1 MNGGRAQSFSVATRS
16 NEKKRARH
24 FAGPYQTRSLRDT
37 RGCEIAVAFASASRN
52 QKDRRKRAAPRR
64 LAVRRFKCPN
74 ASTGETV
81 PRSRSAC
88 RTATSL
94 RVDAVGTLSGDMAE
108 PGESAARPESPV
120 AADASPSWGYALIAA
135 GFVYRLGIAL
145 RPIRFLDGLTIP
157 DDTYLSL
164 TIARNIA
171 RGLGPLYGADYTN
184 GFQPLWVFV
193 LAPVFAMIPD
203 DPDLV
208 LRIGLVLLAILETAM
223 IVLVCRFVR
232 RRGRSN
238 LAAALV
244 AGCWA
249 FNPCLIK
256 ISLGGLETSL
266 SALAA
271 CATLVELDRIRDAD
285 RDRAAS
291 LAGLGVL
298 LGIAFLARV
307 DAVFLIPAIALSL
320 LPRFRRSPGA
330 VRRLARRWGVVGSA
344 AAATVTP
351 WFLYS
356 YSYTGDVYPVSGRAV
371 PLIAIANRGVGP
383 GGLPALRRTLL
394 DEAFQLV
401 VQRHAWLLLLLGVL
415 AALALVVGFRN
426 LRGFGASLGSLAPA
440 LSYGIL
446 LFLAYPLHILAFWFF
461 ERYLFP
467 LAIPLLLAIGLTAS
481 FLFRLEKFRRV
492 RAALTRILVAATIAS
507 HLTRPETRDLLFS
520 RDETNQGYRN
530 LGLWAAKRFPPG
542 TRLGGS
548 QTGAL
553 GFYAPALT
561 VINLDGVVNRK
572 CYDAVVAKRNIDYIV
587 QERVEFVVGWEV
599 NIDFIRYYSTIPADD
614 FLEPLGTVRGFRS
627 WGKNWLLYRVRPS
640 PKGSQT

>member
-1 MNGGRAQSFSVATRS
+1 MA
-16 NEKKRARH
+16 E
-24 FAGPYQTRSLRDT
+24 
-37 RGCEIAVAFASASRN
+37 
-52 QKDRRKRAAPRR
+52 
-64 LAVRRFKCPN
+64 
-74 ASTGETV
+74 TGE
-81 PRSRSAC
+81 SGA
-88 RTATSL
+88 RT
-94 RVDAVGTLSGDMAE
+94 
-108 PGESAARPESPV
+108 ESPV
-120 AADASPSWGYALIAA
+120 ADDSSPGWGYALIAA
-135 GFVYRLGIAL
+135 GLVYRLGIAL

-157 DDTYLSL
+157 DDTYLAL

-171 RGLGPLYGADYTN
+171 RGLGPLYGTGYTN

-193 LAPVFAMIPD
+193 LAPIFAMIPD

-208 LRIGLVLLAILETAM
+208 LRVGLVLLAVFEAAM
-223 IVLVCRFVR
+223 IVLVCGFVR

-271 CATLVELDRIRDAD
+271 CATLVYLDRIRDTD
-285 RDRAAS
+285 LDRAAS
-291 LAGLGVL
+291 LAGLGLL
-298 LGIAFLARV
+298 LGVAFLARV
-307 DAVFLIPAIALSL
+307 DAVFLIPAVALSL

-330 VRRLARRWGVVGSA
+330 VRRLMRRWGIAGTA
-344 AAATVTP
+344 AAAAVAP
-351 WFLYS
+351 WLLYS
-356 YSYTGDVYPVSGRAV
+356 YRYTGDVYPVSGRAV
-371 PLIAIANRGVGP
+371 PLIAMANRGVGP

-394 DEAFQLV
+394 AEAFQMVL
-401 VQRHAWLLLLLGVL
+401 QRHAWLLLLLGL
-415 AALALVVGFRN
+415 LSALALAGGVRK
-426 LRGFGASLGSLAPA
+426 LRGLAASLGSLAPA
-440 LSYGIL
+440 LSYGLL

-467 LAIPLLLAIGLTAS
+467 LAIPLLFAIGLTAS
-481 FLFRLEKFRRV
+481 FAFRLENLRAV
-492 RAALTRILVAATIAS
+492 RAPLTRILIAATIAS
-507 HLTRPETRDLLFS
+507 HLTRPETRQLLFS

-561 VINLDGVVNRK
+561 VINLDGVVNRT

-587 QERVEFVVGWEV
+587 QERLEYVIGWGV
-599 NIDFIRYYSTIPADD
+599 NINFIRFYSTLPADD

-627 WGKNWLLYRVRPS
+627 WGKDWLLYRVRPS
-640 PKGSQT
+640 PKRSPA